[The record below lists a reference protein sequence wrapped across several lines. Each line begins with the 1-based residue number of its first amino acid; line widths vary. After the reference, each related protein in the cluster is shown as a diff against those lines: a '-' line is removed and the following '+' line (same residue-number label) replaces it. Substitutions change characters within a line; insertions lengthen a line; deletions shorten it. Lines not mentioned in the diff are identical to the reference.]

1 VFTAKSG
8 EKFLAK
14 GEGDNLVFYFWLT
27 KKVVIPERAFLRT
40 AYEENSKRIVTQ
52 TERAVGAVLSG
63 KMTVDNL
70 LDLYGQQMS
79 GAIKKKIR
87 DINSPPNSSATI
99 LAKGSSNPLIDSS
112 SMIEGVTWKK
122 E

>member
-1 VFTAKSG
+1 M
-8 EKFLAK
+8 
-14 GEGDNLVFYFWLT
+14 
-27 KKVVIPERAFLRT
+27 RT